1 MRVVERDDLLGAA
14 VVAQQQERLAA
25 LLGLPAR
32 LEIVGGREV
41 EREWGLHQR
50 EKMLRSDTKMLTIE
64 TKMPVASQI
73 ASASV
78 PCLRSTLKSTTISA
92 ADSR

>member
-32 LEIVGGREV
+32 LEVVGRREV
-41 EREWGLHQR
+41 ERERGLHQR